1 MDEAGSGLGNRIL
14 AVVAIIAA
22 ALVLVVSVIQG
33 PPTSLPAAALGW
45 AIILYLERAAFIAL
59 VVLGV
64 GGVIYRLLTGGQVK
78 GTGGG
83 PVPGVDVE
91 DATKPTEALKQVVD
105 EDVKDLN
112 DRLLSVEKQLE
123 TLQPAV
129 AQTKQEE

>member
-1 MDEAGSGLGNRIL
+1 MESADSGPGNRIL
-14 AVVAIIAA
+14 AVVAIVAA
-22 ALVLVVSVIQG
+22 VLVLVVSFIQG
-33 PPTSLPAAALGW
+33 PPESIPAAALGW

-59 VVLGV
+59 VILGV
-64 GGVIYRLLTGGQVK
+64 GGVIYRLLTGSQVK

-83 PVPGVDVE
+83 PVPSVDVE
-91 DATKPTEALKQVVD
+91 EATKPTEVLKQGVD

-123 TLQPAV
+123 TLQPAA